1 MKKVFSKY
9 MFYILCFIPTFLV
22 AGPAI
27 PDIIIS
33 LTSLFLFTILIK
45 IENIFFSKIKY
56 FIATFYFG

>member
-9 MFYILCFIPTFLV
+9 MFYILCFIPAFLV

-33 LTSLFLFTILIK
+33 LTS
-45 IENIFFSKIKY
+45 FF
-56 FIATFYFG
+56 FI